1 MFNTI
6 FNPLK
11 MRWNLTLADIKQ
23 NKKYKISKIST
34 SNNILLERFMNLGM
48 YKGAITSL
56 LEKSIDKNTIAVIAN
71 NTRIALRITEA
82 KEIIVKEI

>member
-1 MFNTI
+1 M
-6 FNPLK
+6 
-11 MRWNLTLADIKQ
+11 TLADIKQ

>member
-1 MFNTI
+1 M
-6 FNPLK
+6 
-11 MRWNLTLADIKQ
+11 TLADIKQ

-34 SNNILLERFMNLGM
+34 NNNILLERFMNLGM
-48 YKGAITSL
+48 YKGAITRL

>member
-1 MFNTI
+1 M
-6 FNPLK
+6 
-11 MRWNLTLADIKQ
+11 TLADIKQ
-23 NKKYKISKIST
+23 NKRYKISKIST